1 MAVDE
6 RIIEG
11 MGGAAPHDVARPV
24 RGKRPE
30 RKILTTLFVDIVSSS
45 ALVAGRDPEDADQIL
60 LSILNSLIEAVPRY
74 DGMVSQLL
82 GDGFMAVFGAPNAQE
97 DHALRACLAA
107 QDMVR
112 ATVEAADLPEF
123 QVRIGISSGD
133 VVAHVV
139 ESGVWADYRAVGE
152 CVHLAAKLQQRAD
165 PNSAQ
170 LSLDTLDLAPVGVA
184 VRPVGSLTL
193 AKGAAPM
200 PAFALEGARA
210 VRRTATD
217 LLRATNAPF
226 IGRDAELATIA
237 QLAAQ
242 AETGQAAA
250 LILRGDAGIG
260 KSRLVGEFLRN
271 SRNRRWTVLLWSQMP
286 VRRLGD
292 LDDLEAVARNL
303 AVQLAEST
311 NDDGAERVVTAA
323 ERRVGSQAADSVREL
338 LGLAPRTPLWN
349 GLDPSQRL
357 TLAIEGLV
365 GALLDL
371 STCHPMLVLVE
382 DAHWARPV
390 MIRLLN
396 ALTTALNGQ
405 SARLLLVAT
414 LRPPALRLESTQEG
428 WTPSKNIRCLDL
440 KTLSCQQAEEFLNHW
455 LGLDWSLTDLKIQV
469 ADRSQGVPLY
479 LEEILRALESTG
491 AIAGTPGAFRLIDPQ
506 AAQNLPRSLHG
517 LLAARMDLL
526 DRNHRQVLLN
536 AAVIG
541 STFDIG
547 LLNALAAAQYGGLE
561 SSLSYLERAGFILRA
576 RLLPNLEYAFHHSMI
591 QEAAYATLTKADR
604 KALHASVFRA
614 LRKRRVTD
622 LPNRMDLLAHHAFRA
637 ESWTAAYVC
646 GRWAGRKA
654 ESRSK
659 LEDATRHYR
668 NALTALTA
676 LGKPQRDIPR
686 RIDLLIDLPRTLLP
700 RGVTDVHDHLTQ
712 ASALAKESGDSVR
725 LAQANATL
733 VSFLWAYGELEDA
746 ITVCRQGLQAL
757 EARDHQPI
765 RIQLLFRLGGVLSDQ
780 GYFAQALTTLSA
792 GDALLKGNVGLGN
805 YGMATFAAVH
815 PPSVSARS
823 LAGLGRRAEALAAG
837 AQAVDI
843 AEETRHAFSQIYA
856 NAHLGWACLVL
867 GEVERAIPPLRK
879 ALSLSEAA
887 RAPILRPLITG
898 GLGYAT
904 VMTGDHSTGFR
915 LFEESFASFR
925 RQGNARNRYHPR
937 VFLPQVLLWQAQA
950 LEHAG
955 KCRRAL
961 AVAQDVIDVAKNTG
975 QLSYEA
981 YGNLFIVNATRP
993 TARNQTERLTRLHH
1007 VQSIARTLEIPALLD
1022 ACGDV
1027 VANFSPSLLSNDA

>member
-1 MAVDE
+1 MAVAE

-11 MGGAAPHDVARPV
+11 LGGAAPHDVARPV
-24 RGKRPE
+24 RGKTPE
-30 RKILTTLFVDIVSSS
+30 RKVLTTLFVDIVSSS

-112 ATVEAADLPEF
+112 ATVEAADLPDF

-139 ESGVWADYRAVGE
+139 ESGVWADYRTVGE

-184 VRPVGSLTL
+184 VRPVGSLIL
-193 AKGAAPM
+193 AKGAVPM

-226 IGRDAELATIA
+226 IGRDSEMATIN

-242 AETGQAAA
+242 AEAGQAAA
-250 LILRGDAGIG
+250 LILRGEAGIG

-292 LDDLEAVARNL
+292 LDDLEAVAQNL
-303 AVQLAEST
+303 AVQVAESA
-311 NDDGAERVVTAA
+311 NDDGAQRVVAAA
-323 ERRVGSQAADSVREL
+323 ERRVGSQAADAVREL
-338 LGLAPRTPLWN
+338 LGFDALTPLWN

-371 STCHPMLVLVE
+371 SARHPMLVLVE

-396 ALTTALNGQ
+396 ALTAALTGQ
-405 SARLLLVAT
+405 TARLLVIVT
-414 LRPPALRLESTQEG
+414 MRPPALRLESTVEG
-428 WTPSKNIRCLDL
+428 WAPAKSIRCLDL
-440 KTLSCQQAEEFLNHW
+440 KTLSRQQGEQFLNHW
-455 LGLDWSLTDLKIQV
+455 LGPDWSLTDLKTQV

-479 LEEILRALESTG
+479 LEEILRALESTK
-491 AIAGTPGAFRLIDPQ
+491 AIAGTPGAFRLIDPL

-526 DRNHRQVLLN
+526 DQHHRQVLLN

-541 STFDIG
+541 PTFDIG
-547 LLNALAAAQYGGLE
+547 LLNALASPQGDGLE
-561 SSLSYLERAGFILRA
+561 KSLSYLERAGFILRT
-576 RLLPNLEYAFHHSMI
+576 RLLPNLEYAFHHTMI
-591 QEAAYATLTKADR
+591 QETAYATLTKAAR
-604 KALHASVFRA
+604 KALHANVFRA
-614 LRKRRVTD
+614 LRKRRVAD
-622 LPNRMDLLAHHAFRA
+622 LPNRIDLLAHHSFRA
-637 ESWTAAYVC
+637 ESWSAAYVC
-646 GRWAGRKA
+646 GRRAGRKA

-668 NALTALTA
+668 NALSALNA
-676 LGKPQRDIPR
+676 LGKSRRNIPR

-700 RGVTDVHDHLTQ
+700 RGGTDVHDHLNQ
-712 ASALAKESGDSVR
+712 ARALAEESDDSMR

-746 ITVCRQGLQAL
+746 IAVCQQGLQAL
-757 EARDHQPI
+757 EVRDHQQI

-792 GDALLKGNVGLGN
+792 GDALLRGNLEVGN

-823 LAGLGRRAEALAAG
+823 LAGLGRRAEALSAG
-837 AQAVDI
+837 AHAVDI
-843 AEETRHAFSQIYA
+843 AEESRHVFSQIYA

-867 GEVERAIPPLRK
+867 GDVEQAIPPLRK

-898 GLGYAT
+898 GLGYAS
-904 VMTGDHSTGFR
+904 VLTGEHSTGFQ
-915 LFEESFASFR
+915 LFEESFASFQ
-925 RQGNARNRYHPR
+925 RQGNVRNPYHPR

-950 LEHAG
+950 LAHAG
-955 KCRRAL
+955 KHNHAL
-961 AVAQDVIDVAKNTG
+961 AVAQDVIDVAIKTG

-981 YGNLFIVNATRP
+981 YGNLFIANAAHPNTRNWSDRM
-993 TARNQTERLTRLHH
+993 TRIHRVQT
-1007 VQSIARTLEIPALLD
+1007 IARTLAIPGLLD
-1022 ACGDV
+1022 ACEDF
-1027 VANFSPSLLSNDA
+1027 APTLLSGRA